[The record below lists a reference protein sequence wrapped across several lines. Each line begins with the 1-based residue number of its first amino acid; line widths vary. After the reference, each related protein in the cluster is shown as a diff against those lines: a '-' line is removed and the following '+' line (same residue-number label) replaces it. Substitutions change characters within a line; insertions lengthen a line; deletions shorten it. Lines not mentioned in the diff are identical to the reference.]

1 VNSRCL
7 PRERGESGNPRP
19 GVHTRG
25 KDKEE
30 KARLKTVFVGP
41 GFRLNSRCLPRG
53 ESPEI
58 RIPGVHEGK
67 GRKEEKARLKTV
79 FVGSGVPA

>member
-1 VNSRCL
+1 MNSRCL
-7 PRERGESGNPRP
+7 PRERGESDRVH
-19 GVHTRG
+19 GV
-25 KDKEE
+25 EE

-41 GFRLNSRCLPRG
+41 GFLLNSRCVPRG

-58 RIPGVHEGK
+58 RITGVHEGK